1 MPIHIA
7 ASSTSDDH
15 ALELRFEPEAHHFPI
30 IAELMLKDMK
40 VVRAEREVRR
50 KRKGLIS
57 GSIRLVRWAITCP
70 ISALSVA
77 LSPAPKERSEERKQI
92 AKQPLAI
99 AAAPAHHKEFAE

>member
-1 MPIHIA
+1 
-7 ASSTSDDH
+7 
-15 ALELRFEPEAHHFPI
+15 
-30 IAELMLKDMK
+30 MK